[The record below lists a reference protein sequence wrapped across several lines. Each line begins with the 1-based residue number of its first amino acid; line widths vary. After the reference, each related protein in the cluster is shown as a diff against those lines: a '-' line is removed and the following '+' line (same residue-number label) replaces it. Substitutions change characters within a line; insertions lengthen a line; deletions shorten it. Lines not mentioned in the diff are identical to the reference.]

1 MTSTFSRDPFP
12 GTATSSRR
20 CPPSGL
26 FPAHTTSAGNA
37 GAQTQE
43 MHMVRIRRLF
53 RPVLSA
59 LLLLGTL
66 SAIGCIDNPCDVQG
80 TVTLNGQP
88 LTTGG
93 TVVLTNT
100 TTGTT
105 YAGTIGT
112 DGKYY
117 ITGTMQDYTYAITL
131 FNPQAPQTGQIPAR
145 YAYPDNGLPLV
156 YTLYYNNVLTQD
168 IDLQP

>member
-1 MTSTFSRDPFP
+1 
-12 GTATSSRR
+12 
-20 CPPSGL
+20 
-26 FPAHTTSAGNA
+26 
-37 GAQTQE
+37 
-43 MHMVRIRRLF
+43 MHMVQIRRLT
-53 RPVLSA
+53 RLAPAA
-59 LLLLGTL
+59 LLLLATL
-66 SAIGCIDNPCDVQG
+66 SAVGCLGDTCDVRG

-105 YAGTIGT
+105 FAGTIGA
-112 DGKYY
+112 DGFYY
-117 ITGTMQDYTYAITL
+117 ISGPQSDYTFTVTL

-145 YAYPDNGLPLV
+145 YATPNNGLAPV
-156 YTLYYNNVLTQD
+156 YTNDNNLVVHD